1 MEVLDELREA
11 VKWTQSFGEEVANSV
26 SHGLGLVGAAIGTP
40 VLLLAAAHRGSIP
53 FTIGAAVFAA
63 TMLLL
68 YFGSTVYH
76 AWPQT
81 PLKRAFQVIDHSAI
95 FLLIAGTY
103 TPLALGPLHGPWGWS
118 VLVIVWLLALVG
130 VILKMK
136 KGVHHRPRLMLGL
149 YLAMGWLV
157 LVVIRPLAQAVPPET
172 IWWLAGGGLA
182 YTGGVIFFVREHVRY
197 NHFIWHVFVLAG
209 TVCHYVAVLT
219 YATATSV

>member
-1 MEVLDELREA
+1 MDVLEELRDA

-26 SHGLGLVGAAIGTP
+26 SHGVGLVGAAIGTP
-40 VLLLAAAHRGSIP
+40 VLLLAAANRGSIH

-76 AWPQT
+76 ACPQT
-81 PLKRAFQVIDHSAI
+81 PLKRAFQVVDHSAI

-103 TPLALGPLHGPWGWS
+103 TPFALGPLRGPWGWS
-118 VLVIVWLLALVG
+118 SLVIVWLLAIGG
-130 VILKMK
+130 VILKIK
-136 KGVHHRPRLMLGL
+136 KGVHHRPRLMLAL

-172 IWWLAGGGLA
+172 IWWLGGGGLA
-182 YTGGVIFFVREHVRY
+182 YTAGIIFFVREHVRY
-197 NHFIWHVFVLAG
+197 NHFVWHVFVLAG
-209 TVCHYVAVLT
+209 TLCHYVAVLT
-219 YATATSV
+219 YATATNA